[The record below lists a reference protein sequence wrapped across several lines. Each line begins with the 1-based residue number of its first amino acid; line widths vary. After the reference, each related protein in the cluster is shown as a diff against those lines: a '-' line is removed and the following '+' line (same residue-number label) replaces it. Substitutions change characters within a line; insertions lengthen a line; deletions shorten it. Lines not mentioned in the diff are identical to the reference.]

1 MEHRTKKLSV
11 KLTPREFEALNQV
24 CGAMQVT
31 KSVFIR
37 NLIRKELF
45 E

>member
-11 KLTPREFEALNQV
+11 KLTPREFEALNQI
-24 CGAMQVT
+24 CDAMQMN

-37 NLIRKELF
+37 KLIREYLKL
-45 E
+45 